1 MDYKINYVPVFYI
14 GPNRNYASY
23 QEKFKNDPMFF
34 VRYHVKFLNT
44 CENSKIKRTTFV
56 FNDDISDELKD
67 LILQTVSKIKTME
80 VEVIFRENCGFSY
93 GAWNDVI
100 KKNLNDFDYFFLI
113 EDDYIPV
120 KPDFYEDFVDR
131 CTPEYPYVSTFVD
144 EYQPGKFC
152 ASCSNSIIRADVCKD
167 ILQKYNELFLVNP
180 TNILQ
185 DAWNTQMNFLNL
197 FTQSGYGMRDI
208 LHKYST
214 PHNSDCNIN
223 RITVFGNKDLPHI
236 LVPIIPQ

>member
-14 GPNRNYASY
+14 GPNRDYASY

-34 VRYHVKFLNT
+34 VRYHVNFLNT
-44 CENSKIKRTTFV
+44 CENNKIKRATFV

-67 LILQTVSKIKTME
+67 LILQTVVEVKTME
-80 VEVIFRENCGFSY
+80 VEVIFRRNGGFSY

-131 CTPEYPYVSTFVD
+131 CTSEYPYVCTLVAKHK
-144 EYQPGKFC
+144 GKLH
-152 ASCSNSIIRADVCKD
+152 ASSSNGIIRADVCKI
-167 ILQKYNELFLVNP
+167 ILEKYNELFLVNNSNNLP
-180 TNILQ
+180 
-185 DAWNTQMNFLNL
+185 DAWNTQINFLNL
-197 FTQSGYGMRDI
+197 LTDAGYGMRDI
-208 LHKYST
+208 THKYST
-214 PHNSDCNIN
+214 PHIIN
-223 RITVFGNKDLPHI
+223 CHINQITVFGNKNFPHI
-236 LVPIIPQ
+236 LVPIIL